1 MRSQHDR
8 SDPRIIRALVSTG
21 AGLEPDPSAGLD
33 DTSRTTGFISPNDIL
48 EQRTLDA
55 PDAIA
60 EPVQPVTIH
69 IGFTGVVFKDR
80 EGKEKREVFSI
91 LMVISLFLHTR
102 LFFSRIIL
110 LLLSPL
116 LTLKRVWM
124 YPGSWKVPGYFSS
137 YPGHLASSG
146 PDFKTVFKTQ
156 VTPADNFA
164 LIQYIHDKFLM
175 KPKIGCQKYEQLM
188 ELYLEANMFFRQI
201 MRYECFCNLGADEQR
216 VGLPEDYKEEPGGK
230 LGMATVLSQFQIP
243 IKIFNVIKNEHAGAD
258 LSSIRIIGCPEMTF
272 QHSDDFTRD
281 WIEYMH
287 KSIREEAQRQRNLLS
302 GIDRYCA
309 TKDKAE
315 FAAITIE
322 MSGGWPLE
330 TDDSSG
336 VVRAFGYPPLPLMHR
351 FDANG
356 ARGSF
361 SVFIAS
367 IGDADQAL
375 PDLTRAILTAF
386 LVHSSDIHERP
397 EIDHLLKDK
406 RKANPL
412 LVSRPDTREEGRGPA

>member
-1 MRSQHDR
+1 
-8 SDPRIIRALVSTG
+8 VSTG
-21 AGLEPDPSAGLD
+21 AGLEPDPSAEPEGAGEGG
-33 DTSRTTGFISPNDIL
+33 SGFISPNEIL
-48 EQRTLDA
+48 ERRMLDA

-69 IGFTGVVFKDR
+69 VGFTGAVFKDA
-80 EGKEKREVFSI
+80 EGKEKREVFAV
-91 LMVISLFLHTR
+91 LMVNPLLRRFSCV
-102 LFFSRIIL
+102 FFSDR
-110 LLLSPL
+110 
-116 LTLKRVWM
+116 
-124 YPGSWKVPGYFSS
+124 PG
-137 YPGHLASSG
+137 
-146 PDFKTVFKTQ
+146 Q
-156 VTPADNFA
+156 VTPAENFA
-164 LIQYIHDKFLM
+164 LIQYIHDKFLL
-175 KPKIGCQKYEQLM
+175 KPKLGCQKYEQLM

-243 IKIFNVIKNEHAGAD
+243 IKIFNVIKTEHPGAD
-258 LSSIRIIGCPEMTF
+258 LGSLRIIGCPEMTF
-272 QHSDDFTRD
+272 RHTDEFTKD

-287 KSIREEAQRQRNLLS
+287 KSIREESQRQRNLLA
-302 GIDRYCA
+302 GIDRYCLA
-309 TKDKAE
+309 KDKAE
-315 FAAITIE
+315 FAPIQIE

-330 TDDSSG
+330 TDDAN

-375 PDLTRAILTAF
+375 PDLTRAVLTAF
-386 LVHSSDIHERP
+386 LVHSSDVRVRP

-412 LVSRPDTREEGRGPA
+412 LVRPP